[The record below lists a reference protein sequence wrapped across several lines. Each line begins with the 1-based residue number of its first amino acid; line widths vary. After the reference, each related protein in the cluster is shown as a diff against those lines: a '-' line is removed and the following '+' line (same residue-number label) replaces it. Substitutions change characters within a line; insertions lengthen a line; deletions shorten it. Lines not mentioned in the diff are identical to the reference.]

1 MKGLLTSHMTG
12 RLEEEHTMIICAATE
27 KGGPGKST
35 LLTNL
40 AVTLA
45 NRGLKVLLVDLD
57 PQRTSR
63 TWGLMRQEH
72 AGELHH
78 IESIYLEGPQ
88 IIPKLS
94 MDYDITLID
103 TSARDDE
110 TTREAV
116 LISDLTLVA
125 LAFGGPD
132 FIHLEHTIKE
142 IIRKAIRHRQFDQPE
157 RPLHAAIIMNKVR
170 QRSTMVRE
178 IRHRCEEL
186 VAQDTHITLLEAMC
200 AQRDDYIGAFLQGM
214 GVEEYA
220 PSDKA
225 AREMRRLVD
234 ELVEC
239 YQVPTQSQFSAL
251 RVH

>member
-1 MKGLLTSHMTG
+1 
-12 RLEEEHTMIICAATE
+12 MIICAATE

-45 NRGLKVLLVDLD
+45 KQDLKVLLVDLD

-63 TWGLMRQEH
+63 TWGLMRQQN
-72 AGELHH
+72 ASELGLGH

-88 IIPKLS
+88 IIPKLA

-116 LISDLTLVA
+116 LISDLVLVA

-142 IIRKAIRHRQFDQPE
+142 IIRKAIRHRQFEQPE
-157 RPLHAAIIMNKVR
+157 RPLHAAIMMNKVR
-170 QRSTMVRE
+170 ERSTMVRE
-178 IRHRCEEL
+178 IRNRCAEL
-186 VAQDTHITLLEAMC
+186 VAPDTQITLLESMC

-214 GVEEYA
+214 GVDEYA
-220 PSDKA
+220 PRDKA
-225 AREMRRLVD
+225 AKEVSRLIRELVD
-234 ELVEC
+234 L
-239 YQVPTQSQFSAL
+239 YGVPTQSQFSAL
-251 RVH
+251 HVH

>member
-1 MKGLLTSHMTG
+1 
-12 RLEEEHTMIICAATE
+12 MIICAATE

-45 NRGLKVLLVDLD
+45 KQGLKILLVDLD

-63 TWGLMRQEH
+63 TWGLMRQQH
-72 AGELHH
+72 AGEFGLGH

-116 LISDLTLVA
+116 LISDLVLVA

-142 IIRKAIRHRQFDQPE
+142 IIRKAIRHRQFEQPE
-157 RPLHAAIIMNKVR
+157 RPLHAGIIMNKVR

-178 IRHRCEEL
+178 IRHRCAEL
-186 VAQDTHITLLEAMC
+186 VAPDPHITLLESMC

-220 PSDKA
+220 PRDKA
-225 AREMRRLVD
+225 AKEIQRLIRELI
-234 ELVEC
+234 EL
-239 YQVPTQSQFSAL
+239 YALPTASRFSAL
-251 RVH
+251 HVH

>member
-1 MKGLLTSHMTG
+1 
-12 RLEEEHTMIICAATE
+12 MIICAATE

-45 NRGLKVLLVDLD
+45 KRDLKVLLVDLD

-63 TWGLMRQEH
+63 TWGLMRQQQH
-72 AGELHH
+72 AGELGH
-78 IESIYLEGPQ
+78 IESIYLEGPH

-110 TTREAV
+110 TTREAI
-116 LISDLTLVA
+116 LISDLALVA

-132 FIHLEHTIKE
+132 FIHLEHTVKE
-142 IIRKAIRHRQFDQPE
+142 IIRKAIRHRQFNEPE
-157 RPLHAAIIMNKVR
+157 RPLHAAIVMNKVR

-178 IRHRCEEL
+178 IRHRCSEL
-186 VAQDTHITLLEAMC
+186 VEQDAHITLLEAMC

-220 PSDKA
+220 PMDKA
-225 AREMRRLVD
+225 AKEMRQLVR
-234 ELVEC
+234 ELAER
-239 YQVPTQSQFSAL
+239 YNIPTHSQFSAL